1 LEFLQTQKQKS
12 GYENKKNDFT
22 STSLHLF
29 LEKFNRED
37 ENSTRRARAP
47 QRERERERES
57 ERERSKEEEER
68 PREGH
73 LI

>member
-1 LEFLQTQKQKS
+1 LEFLQTRKQKS
-12 GYENKKNDFT
+12 GDENKKSDFT
-22 STSLHLF
+22 SPSLHLF

-37 ENSTRRARAP
+37 DNRTRRARAP
-47 QRERERERES
+47 QSQREKER

-68 PREGH
+68 QREGH

>member
-37 ENSTRRARAP
+37 ENRTRRARAP
-47 QRERERERES
+47 QRERERES